1 MGLSLLL
8 LPLLFLQNEG
18 LGTPATAAATPVA
31 AVGLL
36 PVSLWGQLTGPVGV
50 SGHRVL
56 VPLTTA
62 SWKEG
67 SGGDW
72 DWVPV
77 PLTTLV

>member
-1 MGLSLLL
+1 MPQRAGREGWGLTLL
-8 LPLLFLQNEG
+8 LPPLSLQNEG
-18 LGTPATAAATPVA
+18 LGTPATAAAATSVA

-36 PVSLWGQLTGPVGV
+36 PVSLWGQLRGPMGA

-56 VPLTTA
+56 VPLTAA

-72 DWVPV
+72 D
-77 PLTTLV
+77 

>member
-1 MGLSLLL
+1 ML
-8 LPLLFLQNEG
+8 LPLSLQNEG
-18 LGTPATAAATPVA
+18 LGTPAAAAATPVA
-31 AVGLL
+31 VISLL
-36 PVSLWGQLTGPVGV
+36 PVSLGGQLTGPVGV

-77 PLTTLV
+77 PLGTLA